1 MPLAAAAVG
10 GVDGGVD
17 ADACF
22 VQAIALS
29 VWRAQTMWCA
39 LG

>member
-1 MPLAAAAVG
+1 MPYAAVAVG

-17 ADACF
+17 AVACF
-22 VQAIALS
+22 IQAIALS
-29 VWRAQTMWCA
+29 VWRALTMWCA